1 VGRSPGAVHPEIAMP
16 TNPRQK
22 LQDLLTGFSH
32 GMLVTKN
39 PDGNLHAR
47 PMALAEIADNGDL
60 CFATGCDSGK
70 VEEIHADRNVCVTF
84 QDDTHYLSI
93 SGLAR
98 CDPSRNRIDEL
109 WQEAWRV
116 WYPQGKDDPNLTL
129 LVVETHTGEY
139 WDNSSVEGLKYLF
152 RAGKALVKGERVS
165 IDPDQHHKVA
175 L

>member
-1 VGRSPGAVHPEIAMP
+1 MRPEIVMP

-22 LQDLLTGFSH
+22 FQELLTGFSQ
-32 GMLVTKN
+32 GMLVTKA
-39 PDGNLHAR
+39 PDGNLRAR
-47 PMALAEIADNGDL
+47 PMALAEIAENGDL
-60 CFATGCDSGK
+60 WFATGSDSGK

-84 QDDTHYLSI
+84 QDDSHYLSI

-98 CDPSRNRIDEL
+98 CDTSRDRIAKL

-116 WYPQGKDDPNLTL
+116 WYPQGRDDPNLTL
-129 LVVETHTGEY
+129 LVVEAHTGEY
-139 WDNSSVEGLKYLF
+139 WDNSSIEGLKYLF
-152 RAGKALVKGERVS
+152 RASKALVTGERVN